1 MIMNNKRPL
10 RSGLKSLLYLGLVGG
25 VLACASA
32 AQAAWQPSKS
42 ITFVVTGGAGGGA
55 DQMARLIQGIVSK
68 YKLSKQPII
77 VVIQNGGGG
86 GQGFLEIK
94 NSSGDPHKISIVL
107 SNVYSVPLSTDLEF
121 NWRDTTPVAL
131 MALDEFVLWVN
142 ARSPYKTAQD
152 YIAAVKAS
160 PGNFKMGGAGSK
172 REDEIVTAVIQH
184 TTDTKF
190 TFIPYKGGGEIATQL
205 VGEHIDSDVNNPIEH
220 IAHWRAGEV
229 RPLCVFDTVRMPF
242 KEKIT
247 KDQSWSDVPTCRES
261 GIPADYLMLR
271 GILMPKGV
279 TDEQLE
285 YYVNLLRQ
293 VREKPEWK
301 EFVAKGAYKDTF
313 LVGDEFRKFLE
324 QDEQR
329 HKEIMGKAGFLAKAE
344 GASSK

>member
-1 MIMNNKRPL
+1 MTLESSRRL
-10 RSGLKSLLYLGLVGG
+10 RSGLKSLLRLCFIGG
-25 VLACASA
+25 AIFYAGV
-32 AQAAWQPSKS
+32 AQAAWQPTKS
-42 ITFVVTGGAGGGA
+42 ITFVVTGGPGGGA

-77 VVIQNGGGG
+77 VVIENGGGG
-86 GQGFLEIK
+86 GQGFLDIK
-94 NSSGDPHKISIVL
+94 NSTGDAHKIAIVL
-107 SNVYSVPLSTDLEF
+107 SNLYSVPLSTNLQF

-142 ARSPYKTAQD
+142 SQSPYKTTQD

-172 REDEIVTAVIQH
+172 REDEIVTAVIEH
-184 TTDTKF
+184 ATGTKF
-190 TFIPYKGGGEIATQL
+190 TFIPYKGGGEISTQL
-205 VGEHIDSDVNNPIEH
+205 VGGHIESDVNNPIEH

-229 RPLCVFDTVRMPF
+229 RPLCVFDTKRMPF

-247 KDQSWSDVPTCRES
+247 KTESWNVIPTCHES
-261 GIPADYLMLR
+261 GIDADYLMLR

-279 TDEQLE
+279 TADQLD

-301 EFVAKGAYKDTF
+301 EFVVKGAYKDEF
-313 LVGDEFRKFLE
+313 LTGSDFTKFLE

-329 HKEIMGKAGFLAKAE
+329 HKEIMKKAGFLAKSTDSA
-344 GASSK
+344 AK

>member
-1 MIMNNKRPL
+1 MTPKITRCLMPNRT
-10 RSGLKSLLYLGLVGG
+10 SLLRWLCVGAM
-25 VLACASA
+25 LAFTSA
-32 AQAAWQPSKS
+32 AQAAWEPTKS

-68 YKLSKQPII
+68 YRLSKQPII

-86 GQGFLEIK
+86 GQGFLDIK
-94 NSSGDPHKISIVL
+94 NSTGDAHKIAIVL
-107 SNVYSVPLSTDLEF
+107 SNLYSVPLSTNLDF

-142 ARSPYKTAQD
+142 AQSPYKTAQE

-172 REDEIVTAVIQH
+172 REDEIVTAVIEH
-184 TTDTKF
+184 ATGTKF
-190 TFIPYKGGGEIATQL
+190 TFIPYKGGGEISTQL
-205 VGEHIDSDVNNPIEH
+205 VGGHIDSDVNNPIEH

-229 RPLCVFDTVRMPF
+229 RPLCVFDTQRMPF
-242 KEKIT
+242 KEKVT
-247 KDQSWSDVPTCRES
+247 KTESWNDIPTCKES
-261 GIPADYLMLR
+261 GIDAEYLMLR

-279 TDEQLE
+279 TADQRE

-301 EFVAKGAYKDTF
+301 EFVAKGAYKDSF
-313 LVGDEFRKFLE
+313 LVGDEFTKFLE
-324 QDEQR
+324 QDEHR
-329 HKEIMGKAGFLAKAE
+329 HKEIMRKADFLAQGSAAK
-344 GASSK
+344 